1 MLYFYAGYLL
11 VMNCVCFFMMGADKR
26 FAKVHHRRIP
36 EQTLFGA
43 ALAGGALGG
52 FVGMRLFRHK
62 TKHLLFS
69 VGLPLAVILHIIIA
83 YLLIHFGV
91 LVF

>member
-36 EQTLFGA
+36 ERTLFGA

-52 FVGMRLFRHK
+52 FIGMRLFRHK

-69 VGLPLAVILHIIIA
+69 VGLPLAVILHILIA
-83 YLLIHFGV
+83 YCLLHYVF
-91 LVF
+91 LVI

>member
-36 EQTLFGA
+36 ERTLFAAAWAERWA
-43 ALAGGALGG
+43 AL
-52 FVGMRLFRHK
+52 
-62 TKHLLFS
+62 S
-69 VGLPLAVILHIIIA
+69 VCGCSGIKQSIFCFLSDCRWQ
-83 YLLIHFGV
+83 
-91 LVF
+91 

>member
-11 VMNCVCFFMMGADKR
+11 VMNLVCFFMMLADKR
-26 FAKVHHRRIP
+26 FAKLHRRRIP
-36 EQTLFGA
+36 ERTLFGV

-52 FVGMRLFRHK
+52 FVGMRWFRHK

-69 VGLPLAVILHIIIA
+69 VGLPLTVILHIIIA
-83 YLLIHFGV
+83 YLLIHFGI
-91 LVF
+91 LVY

>member
-26 FAKVHHRRIP
+26 FAKAHHRRIP
-36 EQTLFGA
+36 ERTLFGA
-43 ALAGGALGG
+43 ALAGGALGA
-52 FVGMRLFRHK
+52 FIGMRLFRHK

-69 VGLPLAVILHIIIA
+69 VGLPLAVILHILIA
-83 YLLIHFGV
+83 YCLLHYVF
-91 LVF
+91 LVI